1 MHTILP
7 FASLSVAEYYK
18 KIKTKEV
25 NLSTIGILKTNL
37 GDGVSVSVMDSQK
50 PFHFQLKQFTSEIK
64 IKKIVIACGYF
75 FASGLSLLE
84 DIVQPELTAGTPCE
98 FYIGSLQNYAES
110 SADNLIT
117 GIDKA
122 TVRLL
127 NQHLS
132 FQNFS
137 LFTCSDRFFHGKI
150 YLFEGEENSLVIV
163 GSSNVS
169 RAAFV
174 SNYELNLAF
183 HIPAGGNLLDHF
195 ILWTNQLRH
204 YSKRIDKLN
213 ENLFG
218 NNEMKLDGSILIKQV
233 STTSMINKIRTLT
246 DSEVQY
252 RLNLWMSYNPD
263 VIAEDLG
270 ILSLPNYFSFV
281 YKKYGLIVLES
292 FEAGNAYFCLQSND
306 SFENVINSLSTL
318 SKIEIFEISKM
329 PKRGY
334 HVQNKFTLENNIR
347 QYFWRKKS

>member
-1 MHTILP
+1 M
-7 FASLSVAEYYK
+7 
-18 KIKTKEV
+18 
-25 NLSTIGILKTNL
+25 
-37 GDGVSVSVMDSQK
+37 
-50 PFHFQLKQFTSEIK
+50 
-64 IKKIVIACGYF
+64 
-75 FASGLSLLE
+75 E

-127 NQHLS
+127 NQYLA
-132 FQNFS
+132 FKNFS

-169 RAAFV
+169 RAAFI
-174 SNYELNLAF
+174 SNYELNMAF
-183 HIPAGGNLLDHF
+183 FIPAGENLIKHF
-195 ILWTNQLRH
+195 ILWTDQLRH
-204 YSKRIDKLN
+204 YSKRIDTLD

-218 NNEMKLDGSILIKQV
+218 NNEMKLNGSVLIKRV
-233 STTSMINKIRTLT
+233 TSAAMMNKIRTLT

-252 RLNLWMSYNPD
+252 RLTLWMSYDPD

-270 ILSLPNYFSFV
+270 ILSLPNYFSFI
-281 YKKYGLIVLES
+281 YKKHGLIVLES
-292 FEAGNAYFCLQSND
+292 FEAGNAYFCLQADD

-318 SKIEIFEISKM
+318 SKTEIFEISKM